1 MIFISRQLT
10 ADGCDHK
17 WRERKRDML
26 LDRIMIIGGIA
37 GVMICTGILCVL
49 PHFFEKQRRK
59 LLQKIKDEF

>member
-1 MIFISRQLT
+1 
-10 ADGCDHK
+10 
-17 WRERKRDML
+17 ML
-26 LDRIMIIGGIA
+26 LDGIMIIGGIA